1 MVSWAFWL
9 ILASSPV
16 CSVGDVF
23 HVDGDVITDYD
34 VSKLA
39 RLEQLTGLAHSETTA
54 ALTTLERR
62 AKVALLRRSGLRSTQ
77 TELHHALDDYLRTA
91 GKPDAIR
98 RAFQVV
104 GKEAYLRLYVE
115 PRLAETKLT
124 RYYDNEV
131 ATAGQSRAASTLRV
145 LLTDRTTVDAIRGK
159 ASQGLIYGRFRLT
172 PNELIHHFSPGQR
185 DDYLE
190 RLDAYQTG
198 RSDIRPATPRSPVEN
213 VDGLGLGNVG
223 YVRQMADVLDKVDD
237 GDWSR
242 QVVRDQHQ
250 WLIMRRLSESG
261 GVYEG
266 ECFRFPIIQFHD
278 WLVSRYRELD
288 FKLCSNQIAEKAR
301 TEAASNPFVEL
312 FR

>member
-1 MVSWAFWL
+1 MGWALWL
-9 ILASSPV
+9 ILAASPP

-23 HVDGDVITDYD
+23 HVDGDVVTDYD

-39 RLEQLTGLAHSETTA
+39 RLEELTGLKHTEATA
-54 ALTTLERR
+54 ALTALERR
-62 AKVALLRRSGLRSTQ
+62 AKVALLRRTGLRATQ
-77 TELHHALDDYLRTA
+77 TEIHQAFEDHLRAA
-91 GKPDAIR
+91 GKPDVIR

-115 PRLAETKLT
+115 PDFAERKLT

-131 ATAGQSRAASTLRV
+131 ATAGRSRAAATLRV
-145 LLTDRTTVDAIRGK
+145 LLSGRKTIEAIRGQP
-159 ASQGLIYGRFRLT
+159 SQGLIYGRFRLT

-190 RLDAYQTG
+190 RLEAYHTG
-198 RSDIRPATPRSPVEN
+198 RSDIRPATPQSPVEN

-223 YVRQMADVLDKVDD
+223 YVRQMADVLDKIDD

-250 WLIMRRLSESG
+250 WLIMRRISENG

-288 FKLCSNQIAEKAR
+288 FKLCSTQIAEKAR
-301 TEAASNPFVEL
+301 RTAASNPFVEL